1 MDYAMRSRPPHG
13 GRRSTL
19 RAMALA
25 LDRSKSIRA
34 QGALLRGL
42 GHGALPARM
51 ERGHEILQAPRRDR
65 LAQPRHQ
72 PLVMAEVV
80 HGGELAAEDLVAAVE
95 MAQVGAAETIR
106 AGMAV
111 AALLDHPGIG
121 GVFRVAD
128 AQRALGGEQE
138 AVARV

>member
-13 GRRSTL
+13 GCRNAPCARWL
-19 RAMALA
+19 WRL
-25 LDRSKSIRA
+25 I
-34 QGALLRGL
+34 GAKAFAHWVRLRGL

-80 HGGELAAEDLVAAVE
+80 HGGELAAEDLFAAVE

-106 AGMAV
+106 AGMAI
-111 AALLDHPGIG
+111 AA
-121 GVFRVAD
+121 
-128 AQRALGGEQE
+128 
-138 AVARV
+138 